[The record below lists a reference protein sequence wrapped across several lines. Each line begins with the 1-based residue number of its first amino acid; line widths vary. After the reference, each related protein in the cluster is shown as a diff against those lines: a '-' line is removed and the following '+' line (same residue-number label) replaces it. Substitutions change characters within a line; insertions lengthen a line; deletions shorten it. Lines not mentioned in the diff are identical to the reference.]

1 MAISDW
7 PLGERPRERL
17 LAQGAAALSDAELL
31 AVVLR
36 TGIRGKSAVELG
48 RDLLARFKGVAGI
61 FGADLSG
68 VKGLGPAKR
77 AQFEAAMEL
86 ARRSLKDDMR
96 AASALTSPG
105 AVRDYLRLAIAERE
119 HEVFVCLWLDAQ
131 HRVIACEELFRG
143 TLTQTSVYPREIV
156 KAGLTANAAA
166 VIFAHNH
173 PSGVAQPSQA
183 DELLT
188 RNLKDALSLVDDQG
202 ARSLHRGGPPDPVLR
217 RARVCCEVP
226 VFAYNSRLFRSRV
239 PGVRNVPRLRCHR
252 QEADERSSGFARQQ
266 QDHPHLPAQPALP
279 PLLAGEPRAAG
290 CACACRPPAC
300 AASTSSAWKR
310 CWPRSRPRRKRRKP
324 EEPAMREKIKLES
337 SAGTGHFYTT
347 TKNKRTKPEKIEMMK
362 YDPKAR
368 KHVMYKE
375 GKLK

>member
-7 PLGERPRERL
+7 PLTERPRERL
-17 LAQGAAALSDAELL
+17 LAHGAAALSDAELL

-48 RDLLARFKGVAGI
+48 RELLERFKGVAGI
-61 FGADLSG
+61 FAADLAG

-86 ARRSLKDDMR
+86 ARRSLKDEMR
-96 AASALTSPG
+96 SASALTSPG

-156 KAGLTANAAA
+156 KAGLKANAAA

-173 PSGVAQPSQA
+173 PSGAAQPSQA

-188 RNLKDALSLVDDQG
+188 RNLKDALSLVDVKVLDHFIVAGHQTLSF
-202 ARSLHRGGPPDPVLR
+202 AERG
-217 RARVCCEVP
+217 
-226 VFAYNSRLFRSRV
+226 
-239 PGVRNVPRLRCHR
+239 
-252 QEADERSSGFARQQ
+252 
-266 QDHPHLPAQPALP
+266 
-279 PLLAGEPRAAG
+279 LL
-290 CACACRPPAC
+290 
-300 AASTSSAWKR
+300 
-310 CWPRSRPRRKRRKP
+310 
-324 EEPAMREKIKLES
+324 
-337 SAGTGHFYTT
+337 
-347 TKNKRTKPEKIEMMK
+347 
-362 YDPKAR
+362 
-368 KHVMYKE
+368 
-375 GKLK
+375 